1 MIEYKCILFKEPVS
15 LDPKPDLR
23 IVGYGLLYP
32 VTADFNDDEIMDD
45 IMLVAAQ
52 QKWKK
57 DGGYIENGFWIDND
71 GKRYPKEGGYV
82 QSYID
87 ENFGSILRL
96 REMYL
101 LFPSMI
107 T

>member
-1 MIEYKCILFKEPVS
+1 M
-15 LDPKPDLR
+15 
-23 IVGYGLLYP
+23 
-32 VTADFNDDEIMDD
+32 
-45 IMLVAAQ
+45 
-52 QKWKK
+52 
-57 DGGYIENGFWIDND
+57 GYIENGFWIDND

-107 T
+107 TQSSSGVRPSFLLTFEALHTNVIVILFQFDVKQYFTKTKIGLSRRKNGLRF